1 MYFIS
6 IQTQM
11 LRINNNEFDQGLD
24 ADSIKAIQL
33 RSEMSEEMGR
43 GIMKNLDEKFGPIL
57 HSTAK
62 DVTRQRERIGGDWS
76 VAFAVFSRSQRESL
90 RKALPGVIFIVLSL
104 TKESQFKRLK
114 GRHGDVLD
122 DNLNDTFTKMQE
134 IYEPAGDDEENAYN
148 LIVTDDMSPTDVV
161 QKVIEIVQ

>member
-1 MYFIS
+1 
-6 IQTQM
+6 
-11 LRINNNEFDQGLD
+11 
-24 ADSIKAIQL
+24 
-33 RSEMSEEMGR
+33 MSEEMGR

-104 TKESQFKRLK
+104 TKVGSINHVDSEGGREFLK
-114 GRHGDVLD
+114 KTYWSTRRRGC
-122 DNLNDTFTKMQE
+122 
-134 IYEPAGDDEENAYN
+134 
-148 LIVTDDMSPTDVV
+148 
-161 QKVIEIVQ
+161 